1 MACSLVPLRA
11 PFILLSCV
19 WLAGCR
25 TPGAPS
31 FGAAP
36 APNPLPVVA
45 GNDDALWERTVD
57 VLHAFQFPVAREDR
71 LARIIETDYKVGSG
85 CLEPWQ
91 RDSIGLGN
99 RLESTL
105 QSVRR
110 MVRVTLSPVDGGG
123 GYAVSVEAF
132 KEREDLP
139 GLAAN
144 SPGAAT
150 FQESTPLQF
159 DLNPVVGQTAPSGW
173 IPVGRDF
180 ALEQAILASLR
191 SAYAG

>member
-1 MACSLVPLRA
+1 MARRFTA
-11 PFILLSCV
+11 TILLCV
-19 WLAGCR
+19 WLAGCQL
-25 TPGAPS
+25 PGPAPL
-31 FGAAP
+31 GATRQ
-36 APNPLPVVA
+36 PNPLPVVA
-45 GNDDALWERTVD
+45 RNDDALWERTVD
-57 VLHAFQFPVAREDR
+57 VLHSFQFPVAREDR

-85 CLEPWQ
+85 CLEPWH
-91 RDSIGLGN
+91 RDSVGAAN

-110 MVRVTLSPVDGGG
+110 MVRVTLAPVDGGG
-123 GYAVSVEAF
+123 GYAVSVEAY

-150 FQESTPLQF
+150 FQENTPLQF
-159 DLNPVVGQTAPSGW
+159 DLNPVVGQSAPSGW
-173 IPVGRDF
+173 MPVGRDL

-191 SAYAG
+191 AAYSG

>member
-1 MACSLVPLRA
+1 M
-11 PFILLSCV
+11 PFRSTCLLLCAA
-19 WLAGCR
+19 WIAGCR
-25 TPGAPS
+25 LPGAPP
-31 FGAAP
+31 FGATAS
-36 APNPLPVVA
+36 PNPLPVVA
-45 GNDDALWERTVD
+45 RNDDDLWERTVD
-57 VLHAFQFPVAREDR
+57 VLHTFHFPVAREDR
-71 LARIIETDYKVGSG
+71 LARIIETDYQVGSG
-85 CLEPWQ
+85 CLEPWH
-91 RDSIGLGN
+91 RDSVGVAN

-110 MVRVTLSPVDGGG
+110 MVRVTLAPVDAGG

-173 IPVGRDF
+173 IPLGRDF
-180 ALEQAILASLR
+180 ELEQAILASLR
-191 SAYAG
+191 HAYAG

>member
-1 MACSLVPLRA
+1 VAFRFAFLV
-11 PFILLSCV
+11 LLCA

-25 TPGAPS
+25 LPGALP
-31 FGAAP
+31 FGAGAAP
-36 APNPLPVVA
+36 NPIPVVA
-45 GNDDALWERTVD
+45 RNDDALWERTID
-57 VLHAFQFPVAREDR
+57 VLHSFQFPVAREDR
-71 LARIIETDYKVGSG
+71 LARIIETEYKVGSG

-91 RDSIGLGN
+91 RDSVDVTN

-110 MVRVTLSPVDGGG
+110 MVRITLAPVDGGG

-173 IPVGRDF
+173 VSVGRDI

-191 SAYAG
+191 AAYAG

>member
-1 MACSLVPLRA
+1 
-11 PFILLSCV
+11 
-19 WLAGCR
+19 
-25 TPGAPS
+25 
-31 FGAAP
+31 
-36 APNPLPVVA
+36 LPVVA
-45 GNDDALWERTVD
+45 RNDDALWERTVD
-57 VLHAFQFPVAREDR
+57 VLHSFQFPVAREDR

-85 CLEPWQ
+85 CLEPWH
-91 RDSIGLGN
+91 RDSVGPAN

-110 MVRVTLSPVDGGG
+110 IVRVTLAPVDVGG
-123 GYAVSVEAF
+123 GYAVSVEAY

-159 DLNPVVGQTAPSGW
+159 DLNPVVGQSAPSGW

-191 SAYAG
+191 AAYAG